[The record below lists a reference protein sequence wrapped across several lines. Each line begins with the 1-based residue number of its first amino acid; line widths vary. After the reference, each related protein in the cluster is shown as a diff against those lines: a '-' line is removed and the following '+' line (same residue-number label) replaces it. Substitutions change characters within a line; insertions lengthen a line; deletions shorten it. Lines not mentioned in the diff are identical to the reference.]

1 MRETEKQPQTLN
13 EHLSLRYEA
22 VPDGVGMTEVSYG
35 SRNEAMLKRM
45 LPFRADFVDAMN
57 WTPEESQ
64 IPIDFTS
71 ELPWLK
77 DLDEHGRS
85 DVDFYDTLDSTLH
98 FLLTDREN
106 DEIIAGLRLTQV
118 PSVEESLSWSMF
130 KDNSDIVRQAYDHK
144 DDDGA
149 DTISKLNEAAQRG
162 NVWDL
167 TRLVNS
173 VDGNVDIAKVMA
185 GMMELFGTGYGAIR
199 KQTAP
204 EEQADVRWIFNG
216 TEMIKAALEHL
227 QVQFDVVAQGQI
239 SKKDVDQNGRP
250 VKSYFCMVKAESATQ
265 YIYNHADERNFV
277 FPHKHLDNG
286 LRKANAI

>member
-1 MRETEKQPQTLN
+1 MRETEKQSRTFS
-13 EHLSLRYEA
+13 EHLSSKYEA
-22 VPDGVGMTEVSYG
+22 IPDGVGMTEASHG
-35 SRNEAMLKRM
+35 PRNEAMLKRM
-45 LPFRADFVDAMN
+45 LPFRADFVDAMK
-57 WTPEESQ
+57 WSPEESQ
-64 IPIDFTS
+64 HPIDFTK
-71 ELPWLK
+71 ELPWLR
-77 DLDEHGRS
+77 DLDEHDRS

-98 FLLTDREN
+98 FLLTDRGS

-130 KDNSDIVRQAYDHK
+130 KDNSDITRQAYDHT
-144 DDDGA
+144 DGDGVGTLA
-149 DTISKLNEAAQRG
+149 KLNEAARRG

-173 VDGNVDIAKVMA
+173 VDGNVDITKIMA

-227 QVQFDVVAQGQI
+227 HVQFDVIAQGQI
-239 SKKDVDQNGRP
+239 SNKDVDQNGKP

-265 YIYNHADERNFV
+265 YIYDHADERSFV